1 MSRVLQP
8 NNIAISG
15 RPSGFPIRL
24 RNSYLPSQKQTTGG
38 KQIPKTSVPRVTSK
52 QHTSP
57 QATDHVNFSYSV
69 RKLLL
74 DLSQINN
81 KTKGNS
87 QNFRLPYHNRT
98 ISSVATKQL
107 ESISLSRL
115 VLSMVDRTSKQ
126 RETWKTQLYRN
137 QATLT
142 RSKKAN
148 EAEFEKLADQEEGRF
163 PITDRDDLFR
173 QSDEQ
178 AALCSR

>member
-1 MSRVLQP
+1 
-8 NNIAISG
+8 
-15 RPSGFPIRL
+15 
-24 RNSYLPSQKQTTGG
+24 
-38 KQIPKTSVPRVTSK
+38 
-52 QHTSP
+52 
-57 QATDHVNFSYSV
+57 
-69 RKLLL
+69 
-74 DLSQINN
+74 
-81 KTKGNS
+81 
-87 QNFRLPYHNRT
+87 
-98 ISSVATKQL
+98 
-107 ESISLSRL
+107 
-115 VLSMVDRTSKQ
+115 MVDRTSKQ